1 MKKIKLIVISLI
13 TVFCLGTMAACGSD
27 DNKTNTTTNNKTE
40 SKTEDKADA
49 KTNSQTTT
57 TTNKSDNKTVY
68 SQDVKVINN
77 TGVEIHKMYISAS
90 DKNDWEEDILN
101 KNTMPTG
108 TELNITF
115 DAEEKSQYWDLR
127 IEDSD
132 GTSLTWE
139 KIDLFTISEITLNF
153 DGNNATATYK

>member
-13 TVFCLGTMAACGSD
+13 TVFCLVTMAACGSD
-27 DNKTNTTTNNKTE
+27 NNQTNTTTNNKTE
-40 SKTEDKADA
+40 SKTEDKADT
-49 KTNSQTTT
+49 KTNSQ
-57 TTNKSDNKTVY
+57 TTNKSDNKTIY

-101 KNTMPTG
+101 KKTMPTG

-127 IEDSD
+127 IEDSE

-153 DGNNATATYK
+153 DGKTATATYK